1 MIERGALLAEHN
13 HPIDLANLFPSLC
26 EPTHPLNL
34 VNAQGHIAEHATDDE
49 TLFQQWLGQGLS
61 LEEFERRLTK
71 GALEHTRSNVSQA
84 ARLMGLS
91 RAQMM
96 YRVDKVKQ

>member
-1 MIERGALLAEHN
+1 MSSAHAKTALRRLH
-13 HPIDLANLFPSLC
+13 ANAQGKLIRC

-49 TLFQQWLGQGLS
+49 TLFHQWLGQGLS
-61 LEEFERRLTK
+61 LEEFETRLTK
-71 GALEHTRSNVSQA
+71 GALEHTRGNVSQA

-96 YRVDKVKQ
+96 YRVDKLKQ